1 LSTTAT
7 GGSARIEDD
16 RGPAHGAPGLLCEG
30 AKQVKI
36 HGHFV
41 PVAARI
47 EQIDSM
53 SAHADAGEIM
63 RWLSGFSR
71 PPSMTYLVHGEP
83 VPLQTL
89 ASRIAAEKQWPVHIA
104 KYLERVELNLG

>member
-1 LSTTAT
+1 MLFVGFQAAGT
-7 GGSARIEDD
+7 
-16 RGPAHGAPGLLCEG
+16 RGRALCDG

-47 EQIDSM
+47 ERIDSM

-63 RWLSGFSR
+63 RWLSGFVR
-71 PPSMTYLVHGEP
+71 PPSMTYLVHGEDG
-83 VPLQTL
+83 PLQAL
-89 ASRIAAEKQWPVHIA
+89 AGRITAERQWPVHIA
-104 KYLERVELNLG
+104 RYMERVELNLS